1 MKIRLATKSITS
13 TLATIMV
20 LSTFSLFGIVTQT
33 TSAATA
39 TKTFE
44 VGPGTGQATSHFRT
58 FAVPCGQSVDVK
70 VKFYRLGDPGA
81 QNDVPLIIELR
92 KPGAS
97 ESQDGPIAAT
107 KNVTAYRTDDPNPTH
122 RAITQNGVEL
132 NGSASDQ
139 SCSIPWRVRVR
150 RADGAPQNAAKG
162 EISLTYRSSSSSI
175 GVEGSLISLNKG
187 NTVTKDLGGSGGL
200 KQGKIIITANWNHA
214 VGPVPGPLPVLLKFE
229 LKDPTGLTVK
239 TVTAYSSNQIGVS
252 PQFRLEYIVPTCKP
266 GQWKL
271 KITNNTNDD
280 TMNIDPKVTFIPE
293 CN

>member
-1 MKIRLATKSITS
+1 MKNRLAKKSIAS
-13 TLATIMV
+13 SLITLMV
-20 LSTFSLFGIVTQT
+20 LSMFGLFSIMTQT
-33 TSAATA
+33 TSAASA
-39 TKTFE
+39 TKAFE
-44 VGPGTGQATSHFRT
+44 VGPGTAQTTSHFRT
-58 FAVPCGQSVDVK
+58 FAVPCGQSVNVN

-97 ESQDGPIAAT
+97 ESQDGPIADT
-107 KNVTAYRTDDPNPTH
+107 KNVIAYRTDDPNSSH
-122 RAITQNGVEL
+122 RAQAQTGVNL
-132 NGSASDQ
+132 SGSASDQ

-162 EISLTYRSSSSSI
+162 EITLAYSSSSSNI
-175 GVEGSLISLNKG
+175 NVEGSLISLNKG
-187 NTVTKDLGGSGGL
+187 NSVTKDLGSPGGL
-200 KQGKIIITANWNHA
+200 KEGKITITANWNHA

-229 LKDPTGLTVK
+229 LKDATGTSVR
-239 TVTAYSSNQIGVS
+239 TVTAYSSNQIGAG
-252 PQFRLEYIVPTCKP
+252 PQFRLEYNVPTCKP

-280 TMNIDPKVTFIPE
+280 TMNINPKVTFTPD